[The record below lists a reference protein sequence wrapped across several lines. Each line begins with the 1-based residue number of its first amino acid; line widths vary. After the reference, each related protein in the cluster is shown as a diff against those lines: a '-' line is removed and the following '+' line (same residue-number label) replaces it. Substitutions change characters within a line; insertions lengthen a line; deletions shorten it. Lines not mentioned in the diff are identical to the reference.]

1 MAKIKNVNYLTDR
14 DRQRLASAPY
24 AVLQED
30 GTLPDEQIPG
40 QVTDVLNYASTTEFP
55 EPGDVGK
62 YYRSDASG
70 KTYKWDAASGEY
82 VEVVVPTAAVTS
94 VAGRTG
100 AVTLD
105 KTDVGLGNVANTG
118 DSATPVENG
127 TTKFTT
133 GGAYAE
139 LAKKLDSNGQAPDFT
154 VSTAYSVDYIVRYNG
169 GLYRCISAVPADNVA
184 TPDADTTHWARVKL
198 STDMLTSIKFTAA
211 EGALTMAEVLARLN
225 TINAQGQ
232 HVFFDVSA
240 ISSVPQLYLVTIFI
254 DTTANVVR
262 VYDQV
267 TGKIFLGPY
276 DATATL
282 AETLAQAV
290 DSYVPL
296 TVTATTL
303 DGVTVTGQTVYL
315 YEGDSAEAAR
325 LKQTT
330 AYEGQP
336 VTFTVARGFEYFV
349 TISSTLPS
357 HFSPSTA
364 HGSANAAT
372 SVTLTYQDTT
382 NITTFA
388 GIQGFLASVEADET
402 LATDADRIAF
412 ARAALL
418 PEGSAAK
425 EIADTWTATN
435 GTTVYDNPMVVMD
448 VKYYEDE
455 NGDSHLGAKM
465 ERKWCSHHDIQFD
478 AAEGVEC
485 NSATETTAEAGITY
499 YGLAAGQ
506 TSKTAA
512 NLTRLTLSEGDT
524 IPYSDYAKIYKTAI
538 NDSSKNVLQYGYNNW
553 KRSGVRQYLNSSAGE
568 GSWWT
573 ADHVGDVAPSQLSS
587 LRGYKAGCTAAL
599 LAAVK
604 KVKVTTY
611 TNSVTDGSAI
621 DVTYDDF
628 FLDSGT
634 EVYGSVNGNEGTY
647 DLYWKQATGLS
658 SPANSENAGR
668 KHYRESNHSSASY
681 VWLRSPYRSNSNI
694 VWYVYTSGGV
704 SNNAA
709 SSSYAVAPAC
719 VIY

>member
-30 GTLPDEQIPG
+30 GTIPDEQVPG
-40 QVTDVLNYASTTEFP
+40 QVSDVVKYANRNSFP
-55 EPGDVGK
+55 VPGDPARI
-62 YYRSDASG
+62 YL
-70 KTYKWDAASGEY
+70 AADTGLAY
-82 VEVVVPTAAVTS
+82 VWTA
-94 VAGRTG
+94 
-100 AVTLD
+100 D
-105 KTDVGLGNVANTG
+105 
-118 DSATPVENG
+118 
-127 TTKFTT
+127 
-133 GGAYAE
+133 GAYAE
-139 LAKKLDSNGQAPDFT
+139 TVRGADVLQGPVKLDSKGQAPDFA
-154 VSTAYSVDYIVRYNG
+154 VSTAYSADYIVRYEGN
-169 GLYRCISAVPADNVA
+169 LYRCIAAVSAGNAA
-184 TPDADTTHWARVKL
+184 TPDADTTHWTKVKL

-267 TGKIFLGPY
+267 TGKIFLGTY
-276 DATATL
+276 DAAATL
-282 AETLAQAV
+282 ADTLGQAV
-290 DSYVPL
+290 DSYVSV
-296 TVTATTL
+296 TVTAATL

-315 YEGDSAEAAR
+315 YEGDSADAAR
-325 LKQTT
+325 LKQTA

-336 VTFTVARGFEYFV
+336 VTFTVARGFEYFAA
-349 TISSTLPS
+349 ISSTLPN
-357 HFSPSTA
+357 HFAPSTA

-372 SVTLTYQDTT
+372 SVTLTYQDTA
-382 NITTFA
+382 NIASFA

-402 LATDADRIAF
+402 LTTDEERVAF
-412 ARAALL
+412 ARAALV
-418 PEGSAAK
+418 PENGTAK
-425 EIADTWTATN
+425 EIADTWTATD
-435 GTTVYDNPMVVMD
+435 GTTVYDNPMVVVD
-448 VKYYEDE
+448 VKYYEDGD
-455 NGDSHLGAKM
+455 GDSHLGAKM

-485 NSATETTAEAGITY
+485 DSATETTAGAGVVY
-499 YGLAAGQ
+499 YGLATGQ

-512 NLTRLTLSEGDT
+512 NLTKLALSEGDT
-524 IPYSDYAKIYKTAI
+524 IPYSDYAKVYKTAVD
-538 NDSSKNVLQYGYNNW
+538 DSGKNVLQYGYNNW
-553 KRSGVRQYLNSSAGE
+553 KRSGARQYLNSSAGV
-568 GSWWT
+568 GLWWT
-573 ADHVGDVAPSQLSS
+573 PDHVGDVAPSQLAT

-681 VWLRSPYRSNSNI
+681 VWLRSPNRSTSNN
-694 VWYVYTSGGV
+694 VWFVYTSGSVNHG
-704 SNNAA
+704 SAYN
-709 SSSYAVAPAC
+709 SYAVAPAC